1 MAQRKLDVIQFQQ
14 DPLSSSKD
22 FLNETPLKWGSSHRI
37 PQRGT
42 AATQLAGNSIARE
55 CANSS
60 SHMLCA
66 HVTELNVRGSLV
78 GA

>member
-22 FLNETPLKWGSSHRI
+22 LLNETLLKWGSSHRI
-37 PQRGT
+37 PQRGM

-55 CANSS
+55 CAKPS
-60 SHMLCA
+60 SHTLCA
-66 HVTELNVRGSLV
+66 HVTELNVHGSL
-78 GA
+78 GAA